1 VTDPAGATG
10 LVPPFLV
17 GAALAVVGG
26 VAVGLL
32 LYGGPGFIPAL
43 SVILAVI
50 FLALAV
56 GLWAGLRVGRKGGTE
71 EARRRWLPLLVA
83 VSLAA
88 VFSGLWEVFR
98 GFQAGAVSQ
107 GAGLALLAAL
117 PMYAGGRVLG
127 GLVAGSGEGGGVAPS
142 ALAGVGVGILGVG
155 TLLFPTFSPTVMLL
169 LSLMVISAA
178 ARLHGR
184 VLDRRAAVKTIRQV
198 PVCSGDDS
206 EQGQDAPRPSL

>member
-1 VTDPAGATG
+1 VTDPAGAVA

-32 LYGGPGFIPAL
+32 LYGGPGFVPAL

-50 FLALAV
+50 FLALA
-56 GLWAGLRVGRKGGTE
+56 AGLRRGLRAGRMGGIE
-71 EARRRWLPLLVA
+71 EARRGWLPLLVS

-107 GAGLALLAAL
+107 GVGLALLAAL
-117 PMYAGGRVLG
+117 PMYAGGGVLG
-127 GLVAGSGEGGGVAPS
+127 GLVAGSGEGGSVGPS
-142 ALAGVGVGILGVG
+142 VLAGAGVGILGMG
-155 TLLFPTFSPTVMLL
+155 AFLFPTFSPTVMLL
-169 LSLMVISAA
+169 LCLMVLSASA
-178 ARLHGR
+178 LLHAR
-184 VLDRRAAVKTIRQV
+184 VLDRRAPGSRD
-198 PVCSGDDS
+198 GS
-206 EQGQDAPRPSL
+206 EQGQDAPRPPL